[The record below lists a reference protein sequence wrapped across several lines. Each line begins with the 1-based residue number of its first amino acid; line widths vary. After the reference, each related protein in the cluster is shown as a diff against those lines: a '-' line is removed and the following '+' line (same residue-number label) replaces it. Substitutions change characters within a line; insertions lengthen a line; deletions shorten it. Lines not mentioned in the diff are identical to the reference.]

1 MRYTVLLTF
10 GLFLLILQENFFR
23 LTDAAIGVFAS
34 IHPGLYSLP
43 GFVPSLALPILLFM
57 GVREYPLARGA
68 GIAFVLG
75 YVSDLLGIAPVGLY
89 AFTFVGLF
97 TLVRTAGLRLAAQTR
112 WMQLLITLGF
122 TLVKSFVVLL
132 LLAIFGR
139 EAWVPRSVF
148 PMMFPHAVMTA
159 FFGPIIFMI
168 LERIHDWTQ
177 SAGSPGAAG
186 ASN

>member
-1 MRYTVLLTF
+1 MRYTALLTF
-10 GLFLLILQENFFR
+10 GLFLLIVQENFFR
-23 LTDAAIGVFAS
+23 LTDAVIALLTRM
-34 IHPGLYSLP
+34 HPGLYSLP

-75 YVSDLLGIAPVGLY
+75 YVSDLLGAAPVGLY
-89 AFTFVGLF
+89 AFTFVALF

-132 LLAIFGR
+132 LIAIFGR

-148 PMMFPHAVMTA
+148 PMMFPHAIVTA
-159 FFGPIIFMI
+159 FFGPLLFIA
-168 LERIHDWTQ
+168 LEKIHDWTQ
-177 SAGSPGAAG
+177 SASPGAAG
-186 ASN
+186 ATH

>member
-1 MRYTVLLTF
+1 MRYTALLAF
-10 GLFLLILQENFFR
+10 GLCLLILQENFFR
-23 LTDAAIGVFAS
+23 LTDAAIAVLERA
-34 IHPGLYSLP
+34 HPGHYSLP
-43 GFVPSLALPILLFM
+43 GLVPSLALPILLFM

-75 YVSDLLGIAPVGLY
+75 YVSDLLGAAPVGLY
-89 AFTFVGLF
+89 AFTFVALF

-112 WMQLLITLGF
+112 WMQLMITFGF

-132 LLAIFGR
+132 LIAIFGR

-148 PMMFPHAVMTA
+148 PMMFPHALATA
-159 FFGPIIFMI
+159 FFGPFIFML

-177 SAGSPGAAG
+177 SAPSPGAAG

>member
-1 MRYTVLLTF
+1 MRYTALLAF
-10 GLFLLILQENFFR
+10 GLSLLIVQENFFR
-23 LTDAAIGVFAS
+23 LSDAMTGVLSHLHA
-34 IHPGLYSLP
+34 GLTVLP
-43 GFVPSLALPILLFM
+43 GFVPALSLPILLFM

-89 AFTFVGLF
+89 AFTFVALF

-112 WMQLLITLGF
+112 WMQFLITLGF

-132 LLAIFGR
+132 LIAIFGR
-139 EAWVPRSVF
+139 DAWVPRSVF
-148 PMMFPHAVMTA
+148 PMMFPHAVATA
-159 FFGPIIFMI
+159 LFGPVVFAL
-168 LERIHDWTQ
+168 LEKIHEWTQ
-177 SAGSPGAAG
+177 SASATG